1 MDKNNKRKIIEK
13 DLEFLKFHDI
23 KLLEAEELKKL
34 THNELK
40 QYLCRLNRWD
50 SCLKTQLEFEKY
62 KTKTLLL
69 NSNLLVK
76 DINQNMN
83 EIKFDPQFEDKFK
96 AKKLIKLEIDFKE
109 MVREL
114 GLENEKFFGLFDN
127 KSVCVLFRFKFF
139 V

>member
-1 MDKNNKRKIIEK
+1 LEKKFLEMDKNNKRKVIEK
-13 DLEFLKFHDI
+13 DLELFNFYDI
-23 KLLEAEELKKL
+23 KLLEEEELKKL
-34 THNELK
+34 TDNELK

-62 KTKTLLL
+62 KTKNLLV
-69 NSNLLVK
+69 NSNLLVE

-96 AKKLIKLEIDFKE
+96 AKKFIKLEIDFKE

-114 GLENEKFFGLFDN
+114 GLEKEKFSSLFDN
-127 KSVCVLFRFKFF
+127 KSVCV
-139 V
+139 

>member
-1 MDKNNKRKIIEK
+1 LEKKFLEMDKNNKRKVIEK
-13 DLEFLKFHDI
+13 DLELFNFYDI
-23 KLLEAEELKKL
+23 KLLEEEELKKL
-34 THNELK
+34 TDNELK

-62 KTKTLLL
+62 KTKNLLV
-69 NSNLLVK
+69 NSNLLVE

-96 AKKLIKLEIDFKE
+96 AKKFIKLEIDFKE

-114 GLENEKFFGLFDN
+114 GLEKEKFFSLFDN
-127 KSVCVLFRFKFF
+127 KSVCV
-139 V
+139 

>member
-1 MDKNNKRKIIEK
+1 MDKNNKRKVIEK
-13 DLEFLKFHDI
+13 DLELFNFYDI
-23 KLLEAEELKKL
+23 KLLEEEELKKL
-34 THNELK
+34 TDNELK

-62 KTKTLLL
+62 KTKNLLV
-69 NSNLLVK
+69 NSNLLVE

-96 AKKLIKLEIDFKE
+96 AKKFIKLEIDFKE

-114 GLENEKFFGLFDN
+114 GLEKEKFSSLFDN
-127 KSVCVLFRFKFF
+127 KSVCV
-139 V
+139 

>member
-1 MDKNNKRKIIEK
+1 MDKNNKRKVIEK
-13 DLEFLKFHDI
+13 DLELFNFYDI
-23 KLLEAEELKKL
+23 KLLEEEELKKL
-34 THNELK
+34 TDNELK

-62 KTKTLLL
+62 KTKNLLV
-69 NSNLLVK
+69 NSNLLVE

-114 GLENEKFFGLFDN
+114 GLEKEKFFSLFDN
-127 KSVCVLFRFKFF
+127 KSVCV
-139 V
+139 